1 MKERHEVE
9 FKVNK
14 PNEWNQFL
22 SEINIQGEL
31 VHRCEIKNCGG
42 HLESMIEIEPGIFK
56 MSIIV
61 DKDHPKMKELFN
73 ISSDRGFRIELQGI
87 PIITQVEANK
97 TAEKALEEMDSVLA

>member
-9 FKVNK
+9 FRVNK

-22 SEINIQGEL
+22 SEINIQGKL
-31 VHRCEIKNCGG
+31 VLNSEIKNCGG
-42 HLESMIEIEPGIFK
+42 HLESMIEIKPGIFK

-87 PIITQVEANK
+87 PIITQVEMNN
-97 TAEKALEEMDSVLA
+97 TVEKALEEMEEVLG